1 MHPQKTKFTART
13 RLRGTIDFY
22 QAEWTRHERLPC
34 YTVRFLAGPHQG
46 EEFKQR
52 EVAIAAA
59 EKHYVEVK
67 NEDFSRI
74 QRP

>member
-1 MHPQKTKFTART
+1 MLPKKIKFTART

-22 QAEWTRHERLPC
+22 PAEWTRHERLPC

-52 EVAIAAA
+52 EVAIAT
-59 EKHYVEVK
+59 EKKHYVEVK
-67 NEDFSRI
+67 NEDLSRV
-74 QRP
+74 